1 MKRLFILALLVF
13 AVVLFNPAQV
23 LRFDSQDGAAQAR
36 SPMGGGMK
44 GRGGGRMSGARAR
57 PRPNRSAPGP
67 AARPRPNRSARP
79 AARPSRPATRP
90 AARPSTRPTSQR
102 RVLPDLLHGRRSL
115 GHGHQAPS
123 QPAGTSRGGSPDQA
137 CDRPSGKA
145 WHQARPAPE
154 RPVTGRPSQPVAG
167 VRPGR
172 PNRPGAGHRPGRP
185 PHVRPPI
192 NRPPG
197 WRPPHYRPPHWRP
210 PSWRPPYFR
219 PPYIRP
225 PHPIWG
231 GYYWYPRWGWYFT
244 AAVAGGTLAYVL
256 NLPDTDPCDQAIV
269 DGETLYICDGILYR
283 PTVYRDERVYEVVS
297 SQEDAGTGG
306 GISGLLRLTSP
317 RMRGEAV
324 REVQEALVEA
334 GYDVGG
340 IDAIFGPGTDAALRQ
355 FQADNGLQA
364 DGVVGDETAAALGL

>member
-1 MKRLFILALLVF
+1 MKRLLVLALLAF
-13 AVVLFNPAQV
+13 SIALFNPGHV
-23 LRFDSQDGAAQAR
+23 LRFDNYDGEAQAR

-44 GRGGGRMSGARAR
+44 GRGGGGRMSGAK
-57 PRPNRSAPGP
+57 
-67 AARPRPNRSARP
+67 ARPRPNRSARP
-79 AARPSRPATRP
+79 ATRPSRPATRP
-90 AARPSTRPTSQR
+90 ARPSTRP
-102 RVLPDLLHGRRSL
+102 
-115 GHGHQAPS
+115 AK
-123 QPAGTSRGGSPDQA
+123 PATRPT
-137 CDRPSGKA
+137 RPSAKPTT
-145 WHQARPAPE
+145 RPAVNRPRPPGTKPTRPE
-154 RPVTGRPSQPVAG
+154 RPVAGRPTRPESGIRPERPGAGNRPGRPDVGQRPQQPIAG

-172 PNRPGAGHRPGRP
+172 PNRPGAGNRPGRP

-231 GYYWYPRWGWYFT
+231 GYYWYPRWGWYYT
-244 AAVAGGTLAYVL
+244 AAVAGGTLAYVV
-256 NLPDTDPCDQAIV
+256 NLPDTDPCDQVIV

-297 SQEDAGTGG
+297 SQEDAASGE

-317 RMRGEAV
+317 PMRGEAV
-324 REVQEALVEA
+324 REVQEALVAA

-340 IDAIFGPGTDAALRQ
+340 IDAISGRGTDEALRQ
-355 FQADNGLQA
+355 FQIDSSLVS

>member
-1 MKRLFILALLVF
+1 MKRLLVLALLVF
-13 AVVLFNPAQV
+13 SVALFNPGQL
-23 LRFDSQDGAAQAR
+23 LRFDSHQGEAQAR

-44 GRGGGRMSGARAR
+44 GRGGGRMSGAKAR
-57 PRPNRSAPGP
+57 PRPNRG
-67 AARPRPNRSARP
+67 ARP
-79 AARPSRPATRP
+79 AARPSRPQTRPARPTTRPATRP
-90 AARPSTRPTSQR
+90 TRPSTRPATNR
-102 RVLPDLLHGRRSL
+102 PRPPG
-115 GHGHQAPS
+115 AK
-123 QPAGTSRGGSPDQA
+123 PAR
-137 CDRPSGKA
+137 
-145 WHQARPAPE
+145 PE
-154 RPVTGRPSQPVAG
+154 RPVATRPTRPETGVRPQRPGAKPTRPERPATGRPTRPVAG

-172 PNRPGAGHRPGRP
+172 PNRPGMGNRPGRP

-256 NLPDTDPCDQAIV
+256 NLPDTDPCDQVIT
-269 DGETLYICDGILYR
+269 DGETLYICDGVLYR

-297 SQEDAGTGG
+297 SQEDAASGE
-306 GISGLLRLTSP
+306 GITGLLRLTSP

-340 IDAIFGPGTDAALRQ
+340 VDAVFGPGTDTALRQ
-355 FQADNGLQA
+355 FQSDNGLEA
-364 DGVVGDETAAALGL
+364 DGVVGDQTATALGL

>member
-57 PRPNRSAPGP
+57 PRPNRSARP

-90 AARPSTRPTSQR
+90 AARPSTRPTK
-102 RVLPDLLHGRRSL
+102 
-115 GHGHQAPS
+115 
-123 QPAGTSRGGSPDQA
+123 PAT
-137 CDRPSGKA
+137 RP
-145 WHQARPAPE
+145 ARPATRPEVARPRPPGAKPSRPERPVAGRPTRPETGRPQRPGTKPTRPE
-154 RPVTGRPSQPVAG
+154 RPVTGRPTRPVAG

-269 DGETLYICDGILYR
+269 DGETLYVCDGTLYR

-297 SQEDAGTGG
+297 SQEDTGTGG
-306 GISGLLRLTSP
+306 GISGLLQLTSP

>member
-1 MKRLFILALLVF
+1 MKRLLGLALLVLSI
-13 AVVLFNPAQV
+13 ALFSPGHV
-23 LRFDSQDGAAQAR
+23 LRFGDHDGEAQAR

-44 GRGGGRMSGARAR
+44 GRGRARMGGARTR
-57 PRPNRSAPGP
+57 PRPNRRA
-67 AARPRPNRSARP
+67 
-79 AARPSRPATRP
+79 RPATRP
-90 AARPSTRPTSQR
+90 SKPVTRPAKPSMRPSKPSTRP
-102 RVLPDLLHGRRSL
+102 
-115 GHGHQAPS
+115 AKPS
-123 QPAGTSRGGSPDQA
+123 T
-137 CDRPSGKA
+137 RPSKPA
-145 WHQARPAPE
+145 TRPTKPSTRPVASKPKPPVTRPSKPATRPAVNRPRPPGAKPTRPE
-154 RPVTGRPSQPVAG
+154 RPVAGRPTRPVAG

-192 NRPPG
+192 SRPPN
-197 WRPPHYRPPHWRP
+197 WRPPHFRPPHWRP

-231 GYYWYPRWGWYFT
+231 GYFWYPRWGWYFT

-256 NLPDTDPCDQAIV
+256 NLPDTDPCDQVIV

-297 SQEDAGTGG
+297 SEEDTGKGG

-324 REVQEALVEA
+324 REVQEVLVEA

-340 IDAIFGPGTDAALRQ
+340 VDAVFGPGTDEALRQ
-355 FQADNGLQA
+355 FQRDNGLQA

>member
-1 MKRLFILALLVF
+1 MKRLLVLALL
-13 AVVLFNPAQV
+13 AVAVLLFNPAQV
-23 LRFDSQDGAAQAR
+23 LRSDSHHGEAQAR
-36 SPMGGGMK
+36 SPMGGGIK
-44 GRGGGRMSGARAR
+44 GRGGGRMSGAKAR
-57 PRPNRSAPGP
+57 PRPNRG
-67 AARPRPNRSARP
+67 ARP
-79 AARPSRPATRP
+79 AARPSRPQTRPARPATRP
-90 AARPSTRPTSQR
+90 ATRPTRPSTRPATNR
-102 RVLPDLLHGRRSL
+102 PRPPG
-115 GHGHQAPS
+115 AK
-123 QPAGTSRGGSPDQA
+123 PAR
-137 CDRPSGKA
+137 
-145 WHQARPAPE
+145 PE
-154 RPVTGRPSQPVAG
+154 RPVATRPTRPETGVRPQRPGAKPTRPERPATGRPTRPVAG

-172 PNRPGAGHRPGRP
+172 PNRPGMGNRPGRP

-256 NLPDTDPCDQAIV
+256 NLPDTDPCDQVIV
-269 DGETLYICDGILYR
+269 DGETLYVCDGILYR

-297 SQEDAGTGG
+297 SQEDAASGE
-306 GISGLLRLTSP
+306 GITGLLRLTSP

-340 IDAIFGPGTDAALRQ
+340 VDAVFGPGTDQALRQ
-355 FQADNGLQA
+355 FQLDNGLEA
-364 DGVVGDETAAALGL
+364 DGVVGDQTAAALGL